1 MPIFGHCWSMVFGTF
16 SRLCLDAFKRTGTNG
31 RTLNVVNTQTEIQCS
46 IAVLRE
52 VGNASAFPARP
63 LVPGGHLPRT
73 ALFSI
78 NNPKHH
84 AVAFSFRFSSRVP
97 LIHLCDTSTLILD
110 RSFISSSLPRTLTM
124 SPPSLQTPLSK
135 LLSIQYPIILAGM
148 ASLSCTNCM

>member
-1 MPIFGHCWSMVFGTF
+1 MPILGHCWSMVFGTF

-31 RTLNVVNTQTEIQCS
+31 RTLNVVSTQTEIQCS

-52 VGNASAFPARP
+52 VGDASAFPARP

-73 ALFSI
+73 PLFSI

-110 RSFISSSLPRTLTM
+110 RSVLHLVISTANAHDVTAVASNAALEAAGHPVPHYPRWNGK
-124 SPPSLQTPLSK
+124 S
-135 LLSIQYPIILAGM
+135 
-148 ASLSCTNCM
+148 